1 MTMEINGYNAANILD
16 RSATTENNPV
26 SDANAPEGVADVSG
40 ILPGTGVTVTD
51 GVQGDARTERTSGPA
66 GVPQIDEPTR
76 QPNAGELLEK
86 LIAYLRLDDEEQ
98 QLRVAKQRTEANK
111 ASIEAEH
118 KARTEKLNLFLA
130 LMGDKEA
137 LASLDPEK
145 RRLVERLV
153 GKLDRAMRTG
163 GFFSEFIAACALQD
177 FLEEVMGTH
186 VSFRDVRRFI
196 EDLQGAFDSRGSR
209 MSAKAL
215 VATAILGVIA
225 GVGSLKTDGLG
236 HIGHIDRIALRT
248 SMKLAVA
255 AAVMAAKEIDRAN
268 NPSMRER
275 GAEDG
280 RDLAKFV
287 AMMQERLDENAE
299 MMDQILV
306 QLSAGI
312 AGALD
317 LIAAANDTDSQ
328 IVLSNVQMA

>member
-1 MTMEINGYNAANILD
+1 MTMEINGYNAANIID
-16 RSATTENNPV
+16 RSATTENNQV

-51 GVQGDARTERTSGPA
+51 GVQGDARTERTSGLA

-130 LMGDKEA
+130 LLGDKEA

-163 GFFSEFIAACALQD
+163 GFFSGFIAACALQD
-177 FLEEVMGTH
+177 FLEEVMGAY

-196 EDLQGAFDSRGSR
+196 EDLQDAFDSRGSR

-236 HIGHIDRIALRT
+236 HVDRIALRT

-255 AAVMAAKEIDRAN
+255 AAVMAAKDADRAN